1 MSCLD
6 KRFEIRYGAV
16 GGQGIIT
23 AGALLVDIVV
33 QKENG
38 FALESPTY
46 TATVRGGPTK
56 VDVILSNKPIM
67 FPQAT
72 AIDFFVCTYQV
83 PFDLYKSRLR
93 DDAIVVVDSHLV
105 KDLGD
110 TRNWKIH
117 SIPII
122 NETKKQ
128 LGNVIL
134 TSVVTDGLALQ
145 ERFLIPHS
153 MTYAVHILMWR
164 SNAMSKSWP
173 KRFEV
178 SIGWSRMVIIS
189 VKWAML

>member
-1 MSCLD
+1 MSCLNN
-6 KRFEIRYGAV
+6 RFEIRYGAV

-33 QKENG
+33 QKEHG

-56 VDVILSNKPIM
+56 VDVILSDKPIM

-93 DDAIVVVDSHLV
+93 DDATVVVDSNLV

-110 TRNWKIH
+110 TRNWKVH

-128 LGNVIL
+128 LGNVVL
-134 TSVVTDGLALQ
+134 TSVVTL
-145 ERFLIPHS
+145 S
-153 MTYAVHILMWR
+153 MTQKLTKVIHYR
-164 SNAMSKSWP
+164 N
-173 KRFEV
+173 
-178 SIGWSRMVIIS
+178 MVEFIRN
-189 VKWAML
+189 WAPPDFLDLNMKAIEMGQTLV

>member
-1 MSCLD
+1 MSNLE

-33 QKENG
+33 HKENG

-56 VDVILSNKPIM
+56 VDVILSNKPIL

-105 KDLGD
+105 TDLGD
-110 TRNWKIH
+110 TRSWKLY

-134 TSVVTDGLALQ
+134 TSVVTLSLTQKLTGVIQYRNMVDFIRQWAPAD
-145 ERFLIPHS
+145 FLELNMEAIE
-153 MTYAVHILMWR
+153 LGR
-164 SNAMSKSWP
+164 SL
-173 KRFEV
+173 V
-178 SIGWSRMVIIS
+178 
-189 VKWAML
+189 